1 MNLSRTIEQLE
12 ANPWPAATADA
23 SPMVMRCHALRK
35 VPVSQ
40 LSVGD
45 IRVLLGQEIGAK
57 VLIPVAVKLLEENP
71 LAEGDHYPG
80 DLLLNVLRIDGTH
93 WKAEK
98 ELLQRVAAVA
108 RRAQAELSTSEEA
121 IQSNRAT
128 LREINAFLRS
138 TAA

>member
-12 ANPWPAATADA
+12 ANPWPAAPAEA
-23 SPMVMRCHALRK
+23 SPMVIRCHALRK

-45 IRVLLGQEIGAK
+45 VRVLPGQEIGTRF
-57 VLIPVAVKLLEENP
+57 LIPVAVKFLEEAP
-71 LAEGDHYPG
+71 LVEGDHYPG
-80 DLLLNVLRIDGTH
+80 DLLLNVLRLESNH
-93 WKAEK
+93 WKEEQ

-108 RRAQAELSTSEEA
+108 RRAQAELPTSEEA
-121 IQSNRAT
+121 IQSSRAT